1 MILDCGLIELVQN
14 VVTMRSVILNCYE
27 AIGIKVSKS
36 TLQGCICSEHNVYTF
51 LIKILCYYN
60 SYFLFRYQRFFR
72 EKKINFS
79 K

>member
-27 AIGIKVSKS
+27 TIGNKITKS
-36 TLQGCICSEHNVYTF
+36 TVQELICS
-51 LIKILCYYN
+51 KC
-60 SYFLFRYQRFFR
+60 
-72 EKKINFS
+72 NFHTL

>member
-36 TLQGCICSEHNVYTF
+36 TLQGLLCSKYNFCISFNIIV
-51 LIKILCYYN
+51 N
-60 SYFLFRYQRFFR
+60 NFF
-72 EKKINFS
+72 F
-79 K
+79 

>member
-36 TLQGCICSEHNVYTF
+36 TLQGLICSKHIVCTI
-51 LIKILCYYN
+51 LIETL
-60 SYFLFRYQRFFR
+60 
-72 EKKINFS
+72 
-79 K
+79 

>member
-36 TLQGCICSEHNVYTF
+36 TLQGYLCSKHNIY
-51 LIKILCYYN
+51 K
-60 SYFLFRYQRFFR
+60 LF
-72 EKKINFS
+72 
-79 K
+79 

>member
-36 TLQGCICSEHNVYTF
+36 TLQGLLCSKPSFDFF
-51 LIKILCYYN
+51 LGIQVILVFFQTLKIL
-60 SYFLFRYQRFFR
+60 
-72 EKKINFS
+72 
-79 K
+79 

>member
-36 TLQGCICSEHNVYTF
+36 TLQGLICSKNFFYIFFDHKIVIF
-51 LIKILCYYN
+51 LNL
-60 SYFLFRYQRFFR
+60 
-72 EKKINFS
+72 
-79 K
+79 